1 MAGVAKDLRV
11 AQFAN
16 WFDQF
21 QSFLVSELTPTPR
34 KLRTALRF
42 TTVAT
47 IGTGIVAACHVYSQ
61 FGAYI
66 VWLLVGAGPMMSPRR
81 AMQFLVAEGIAL
93 AVSVVLARL
102 FADTPW
108 LMAPMLFA
116 LVTYGTYLGMT
127 HKVAPGLLLI
137 EVVCLGNFYDVVFAP
152 GDIGWSSAGALG
164 GSALAFGILVIFD
177 NWLWPD
183 PGDELLLEA
192 LSRSM
197 AQARLRFLTAAAYYM
212 GRDGTPR
219 PKLPPAT
226 TDLPAHM
233 ALLDQAAAE
242 GASQYRHAILLA
254 ALSRAARINL
264 EVDRLVFSVREQ
276 VPRQVREL
284 VRPELIAAVQGIAEA
299 LDDFSQALKVD
310 VPVGVDRQPT
320 PARVAAKE
328 AMDRLSARVLEVRHV
343 YIRTAGT
350 AEIENFAAFTDSL
363 AVLTAHLERLLDE
376 PPRALPK
383 ATPSQ
388 APLFTFSPDP
398 DLARYSLKV
407 GLCAVVGYA
416 IGLTAQRPEL
426 STILTTVLITAL
438 PTYGAALRKM
448 ILRLVGGFLGGIVSL
463 VAIIVVS
470 PNFDNLPS
478 YMLAVFV
485 VFFLSGYASLTS
497 GRVSY
502 AGKQIG
508 TTFTLVFAGLSPS
521 VEIYSPLWRIWGI
534 LLGTFV
540 VAIATFLLWPVYA
553 GDSLVPRLRKVI
565 EDTLALAPGGSAAD
579 DDEEI
584 AEVNSDAMRLLAEI
598 LQVAGDAQ
606 LEGRSSL
613 VDHNAI
619 IEATGALRRIAN
631 RFASIATGRIS
642 VPLPRIDPTVESER
656 AKVLDTVVRQL
667 THWLGFFRSRNC
679 FDGTAANAI
688 ATNYRPDDLR
698 IPLANFGSWV
708 EGDNYARVEL
718 WTLDQRR
725 TILAELQ
732 SMRRLDYL
740 TNDLNRWLAQIPGAA
755 PGVRSIAPASGP
767 L

>member
-1 MAGVAKDLRV
+1 MAGVAKDLRIV
-11 AQFAN
+11 QFAN

-21 QSFLVSELTPTPR
+21 GTFLASELAPTPR

-47 IGTGIVAACHVYSQ
+47 IGTGLVAACHVYSE

-81 AMQFLVAEGIAL
+81 AIQFLIAEGIAL
-93 AVSVVLARL
+93 AVSVVLARA

-108 LMAPMLFA
+108 LMAPLLFA
-116 LVTYGTYLGMT
+116 LVSYGTYVGMIR
-127 HKVAPGLLLI
+127 KFAPGLLLI

-164 GSALAFGILVIFD
+164 GSALAFGILVLFD

-183 PGDELLLEA
+183 PGDAILLES
-192 LSRSM
+192 LSRSV
-197 AQARLRFLTAAAYYM
+197 AQARLRFLAAADYYV
-212 GRDGTPR
+212 GRSGTPR
-219 PKLPPAT
+219 PKLPPPT
-226 TDLPAHM
+226 SDLPAHM
-233 ALLDQAAAE
+233 TLLDQASAE

-254 ALSRAARINL
+254 AISRTARINL
-264 EVDRLVFSVREQ
+264 EVDRLVFSAREQ
-276 VPRQVREL
+276 VPHAVREM
-284 VRPELIAAVQGIAEA
+284 VRPELIAAARGIAEA
-299 LDDFSQALKVD
+299 LDDFARQLRVD
-310 VPVGVDRQPT
+310 VPVGVDRMP
-320 PARVAAKE
+320 PARAQARA
-328 AMDRLSARVLEVRHV
+328 AMDKLSARVLEVRHE

-376 PPRALPK
+376 PPQSLPK
-383 ATPSQ
+383 APSEL
-388 APLFTFSPDP
+388 APLFTLSPNP

-438 PTYGAALRKM
+438 PTYGAAMRKM
-448 ILRLVGGFLGGIVSL
+448 ILRIVGALLGGIVSL
-463 VAIIVVS
+463 VAIIIVS

-478 YMLAVFV
+478 YMMTVLV
-485 VFFLSGYASLTS
+485 VFFVSGYASLTS

-502 AGKQIG
+502 AGRQIG

-521 VEIYSPLWRIWGI
+521 IEIYSPLWRIWSI

-540 VAIATFLLWPVYA
+540 VAIATLLLWPVYA
-553 GDSLVPRLRKVI
+553 GDSLLPRLRRVI
-565 EDTLALAPGGSAAD
+565 EDTLALAPGGSAAG
-579 DDEEI
+579 DDEQI
-584 AEVNSDAMRLLAEI
+584 SEVNSDTMRLLAEI
-598 LQVAGDAQ
+598 LQVADDAQ
-606 LEGRSSL
+606 LEGRSSM

-619 IEATGALRRIAN
+619 VEATGALRRIAN
-631 RFASIATGRIS
+631 RFASISTGRIS
-642 VPLPRIDPTVESER
+642 VQLPPIDPAIESER
-656 AKVLDTVVRQL
+656 GAILAPIVKQLENWLDYFKSP
-667 THWLGFFRSRNC
+667 HC
-679 FDGTAANAI
+679 FKPAIAHAVANA
-688 ATNYRPDDLR
+688 YRPEDLR
-698 IPLANFGSWV
+698 IPLASFGSWI
-708 EGDNYARVEL
+708 EDGNYARVEK

-732 SMRRLDYL
+732 SMRRLDFL
-740 TNDLNRWLAQIPGAA
+740 INDLNRWLARIPGAPPSA
-755 PGVRSIAPASGP
+755 RPVARLG
-767 L
+767 